1 MRGFAELL
9 YEMTLETRDSLCFV
23 ERPVFMPCCLG
34 PTQVLNQQGMHGLF
48 NNFGQLKLNYSITS
62 APSLDTW
69 RQPWKTGNKVKVPP
83 DYSIQVNKDSIEIRG
98 EDAQCL
104 QFVALWDSCLPTRLS
119 SVQVPVELLM
129 HWGEQRH

>member
-1 MRGFAELL
+1 MLPWP
-9 YEMTLETRDSLCFV
+9 DSSFKSA
-23 ERPVFMPCCLG
+23 G
-34 PTQVLNQQGMHGLF
+34 DAHGLF

-62 APSLDTW
+62 GPSLDTW

-104 QFVALWDSCLPTRLS
+104 QFVALI
-119 SVQVPVELLM
+119 
-129 HWGEQRH
+129 EQH